1 MRVAVVYFSNKKRRK
16 LSVLAGALA
25 DGIRSQGHQVDV
37 IDGDLDVNSKLTVYN
52 YVAVGTES
60 LNFLGGKI
68 PSRAGFFLSNSGLI
82 RGKRSYAFLLRSI
95 LRPLKSLNKLMY
107 TMEHEGMYL
116 KKSDVISSTEEAS
129 MIGKNLHIS

>member
-1 MRVAVVYFSNKKRRK
+1 MRVAIVYFSNKKRKK

-52 YVAVGTES
+52 YVAVGIEAMNS
-60 LNFLGGKI
+60 LGGKI
-68 PSRAGFFLSNSGLI
+68 PARTAFFLSNSCLI
-82 RGKRSYAFLLRSI
+82 RGKRSYAFLLHSG
-95 LRPLKSLNKLMY
+95 LRPQKSLNKLMH

-116 KKSDVISSTEEAS
+116 KKSDVISSAEEAS
-129 MIGKNLHIS
+129 IIGKNLHIS

>member
-1 MRVAVVYFSNKKRRK
+1 MRVAIVYFSNKKRKK

-37 IDGDLDVNSKLTVYN
+37 IDGDLDVNSKLTIYN
-52 YVAVGTES
+52 YVAVGIEP
-60 LNFLGGKI
+60 LNFIGGKI
-68 PSRAGFFLSNSGLI
+68 PARTAFFLSSSGLI
-82 RGKRSYAFLLRSI
+82 RGKRSYAFLLRSG
-95 LRPLKSLNKLMY
+95 LRTQKSLNKLMH

-129 MIGKNLHIS
+129 IIGKNLHIF